1 VKRARPVSSRAAGYT
16 MLELAIVALLIAMM
30 LGSLALFGGRSSD
43 AMSASAAQSDL
54 DANLRRTVMR
64 ITEELLPSGFGVI
77 TVDAGDGDTI
87 AFRKSDGVAS
97 GAIRWTTDQRLAFV
111 HEPGELDDGLDND
124 GDGLVDE
131 GVVVLTRNVGQTDE
145 QSVVLCRGVRELG
158 PGEAANGVDDDGDGL
173 VDEHGLVLQQVGA
186 ALRVSLT
193 LERLDGEGRVL
204 TRTLE
209 TTIQPRN

>member
-1 VKRARPVSSRAAGYT
+1 VKRGLTGTTAAGYT
-16 MLELAIVALLIAMM
+16 LLELAIVALLITMM

-43 AMSASAAQSDL
+43 AMTASAAQSDL
-54 DANLRRTVMR
+54 DANLRRTIMR
-64 ITEELLPSGFGVI
+64 MTEELLSSGFRVI
-77 TVDAGDGDTI
+77 ETDAVDADELS
-87 AFRKSDGVAS
+87 FQRSDGVVS
-97 GAIRWTTDQRLAFV
+97 GAIRWSPRLRLAFAY
-111 HEPGELDDGLDND
+111 ETGELDDGLDND

-131 GVVVLTRNVGQTDE
+131 GMVVLTRNLGGADE

-158 PGEAANGVDDDGDGL
+158 PGEVANAADDDGDGL
-173 VDEHGLVLQQVGA
+173 VNERGLVLRQVGS
-186 ALRVSLT
+186 ALELSLS